1 MHTIHHTD
9 AIIIRSE
16 HSGEANKRIWLLTKE
31 FGLLIVM
38 VQGVRKP
45 EAKLQ
50 SQLSDYSVISAD
62 ILKGKST
69 WRLLSART
77 AATPVQGR
85 ERSPLARAYVR
96 TLGLLE
102 RFLMGEGTHPE
113 LFDHVIALGEA
124 VREGQAEARIF
135 DALSLWKVLVL
146 LGYSAVEE
154 GDSEL
159 FELPFA
165 EAIALVDDARLKRII
180 KSATDAISSSHL

>member
-1 MHTIHHTD
+1 MHTIHHTE
-9 AIIIRSE
+9 AVVIRSE
-16 HSGEANKRIWLLTKE
+16 PSGEANKRIWLLTRE

-50 SQLSDYSVISAD
+50 SQLSDYSIISAD
-62 ILKGKST
+62 ILKGKNT

-77 AATPVQGR
+77 VATPVRGR

-96 TLGLLE
+96 TLSLLE
-102 RFLMGEGTHPE
+102 RFLNGEGTHPE
-113 LFDHVIALGEA
+113 LFDHVIASGAA
-124 VREGQAEARIF
+124 VQEGQAEARIF

-154 GDSEL
+154 GDEEL
-159 FELPFA
+159 FELPFDQA
-165 EAIALVDDARLKRII
+165 MVLVDDTRLKKII
-180 KSATDAISSSHL
+180 RSATDAISYSHL